1 MALLVYSPKCAHSVE
16 TLEFINARDQLRALV
31 RLHDVNQLGI
41 PQQYKG
47 RITRVPTMLTQNG
60 KILVGAEIKQW
71 LESLLPVEELTNC
84 ALGGRATWTSI
95 EGEDEGNLFDLG
107 RYGQSLQPAMTP
119 ELQAKIGKSVQEAYQ
134 NTIKK

>member
-1 MALLVYSPKCAHSVE
+1 
-16 TLEFINARDQLRALV
+16 
-31 RLHDVNQLGI
+31 
-41 PQQYKG
+41 
-47 RITRVPTMLTQNG
+47 
-60 KILVGAEIKQW
+60 
-71 LESLLPVEELTNC
+71 
-84 ALGGRATWTSI
+84 LGGRATWTSI